1 MLMRKALK
9 MSLLLGTILVLLAL
23 TACGVDGDYN
33 SNKKPTIS
41 ITSWEGVEE
50 AAALDTLE
58 SLVFQQRIYWN
69 ANDDDGT
76 IAGIAYRIL
85 DEDGNP
91 IPTPGNSVID
101 ETGELESVVDENG
114 NQLLGW
120 VVHYKPGANE
130 NIPLESNL
138 AKKTIWSQLQYA
150 TVNFP
155 ANEDGQPADVV
166 SSIEVVCLD
175 NMGAISNVAR
185 KNFKTTSSVPTC
197 ILSTSRGNPDGKQ
210 VGTGLFITFSMST
223 TPGDPFAVP
232 GADYY
237 EYKVGKYV
245 YDEDADSLDI
255 PELIEET
262 EWFTTDSNR
271 ILLTKDTNPAL
282 TADFDGTYP
291 EAEQL
296 TFTRVTAH
304 AYNFAGVKSNES
316 EIEFAV
322 KEGFHP
328 KTLIYS
334 QKVYGLGDY
343 HYKDYTDPSDLET
356 YPYILKDG
364 PIPVIY
370 ANKFFVDNEGRY
382 SAVNSTNF
390 KVFAKWGYAGQYG
403 VPPTSSSG
411 SPFFSNNPY
420 DTELGRVLNEA
431 DNKDYY
437 SEIVAFD
444 IRFDDQP
451 FDFYALSQDPDNIV
465 THDDGTQW
473 LRVPKNSV
481 WSISNGLEL
490 GNLENGMHKLE
501 ISAVDLQYEYD
512 PTPAV
517 FEFYLAEYVPKE
529 NRDRTLVLD
538 ASEFTESTL
547 DYITAYTDSVYTRVL
562 GDYPNIDFWER
573 KPLQQNSGLSAQE
586 YGIAYT
592 DLLNYKNIIYRE
604 ESNSNT
610 EKLVYD
616 HDALKLYLNNGGNL
630 IISAAKNIKGI
641 NNSFV
646 NQGKNI
652 FRNFFGI
659 RYDGNAIVALENT
672 VTTPYIIGANP
683 TDDASIFGNLPTL
696 DLHVAPY
703 SYTLNLFGALLDLS
717 YFAEDYANLEDT
729 QTKIIYR
736 SKAKP
741 VQVGVP
747 YTPQTE
753 EVFNQFNDL
762 PLAIGKITPQNRC
775 MVTSFPISFM
785 EEADIEELFQE
796 ILND

>member
-1 MLMRKALK
+1 MRKALK

-33 SNKKPTIS
+33 DNKKPTIS

-58 SLVFQQRIYWN
+58 SLVFQQRVYWN
-69 ANDDDGT
+69 ANDQDGT

-85 DEDGNP
+85 DENGDA

-101 ETGELESVVDENG
+101 DMGQVGSVVLDNG
-114 NQLLGW
+114 EELLGW

-130 NIPLESNL
+130 NIPLTNDL

-155 ANEDGQPADVV
+155 ANEDGQPADII
-166 SSIEVVCLD
+166 SSIEVVCID
-175 NMGAISNVAR
+175 NMGTVSDIAR
-185 KNFKTTSSVPTC
+185 KSFKTTSSVPTC

-223 TPGDPFAVP
+223 VPGDPYAVP
-232 GADYY
+232 GADYF
-237 EYKVGKYV
+237 EYKLGKYV
-245 YDEDADSLDI
+245 YDEDADSLDT

-262 EWFTTDSNR
+262 GWFTTDSNR
-271 ILLTKDTNPAL
+271 VLLTKDTNPGL
-282 TADFDGTYP
+282 TADFNSTDP

-296 TFTRVTAH
+296 TFTKITAH

-316 EIEFAV
+316 EITFAV

-370 ANKFFVDNEGRY
+370 ANKFFVDNNGRNA
-382 SAVNSTNF
+382 AVNSTNF
-390 KVFAKWGYAGQYG
+390 KIYAKWGYSGQYG
-403 VPPTSSSG
+403 QPPTSSSG
-411 SPFFSNNPY
+411 APLFSDNPY
-420 DTELGRVLNEA
+420 DTELGRVRNEA
-431 DNKDYY
+431 DDKDYF
-437 SEIVAFD
+437 SEIVAYD
-444 IRFDDQP
+444 LRFNDAP
-451 FDFYALSQDPDNIV
+451 YDFYALSQDPDNIV
-465 THDDGTQW
+465 THEDGTQW

-490 GNLENGMHKLE
+490 GNLDNGMHKLE
-501 ISAVDLQYEYD
+501 VSAVDLQYEYD

-517 FEFYLAEYVPKE
+517 YEFYLAEYVPKAS
-529 NRDRTLVLD
+529 RDSVLVLD
-538 ASEFTESTL
+538 ASEFTESAL
-547 DYITAYTDSVYTRVL
+547 DYMTAYTDSVYTRVL
-562 GDYPNIDFWER
+562 GDYPNTEFWER
-573 KPLQQNSGLSAQE
+573 LPLQVNSGLSAQK
-586 YGIAYT
+586 YGIAYP
-592 DLLNYKNIIYRE
+592 DLLNYKTIIYRE

-616 HDALKLYLNNGGNL
+616 HDALKLFLNNGGNL
-630 IISAAKNIKGI
+630 IISAAKNLKGI
-641 NNSFV
+641 NNTLV
-646 NQGKNI
+646 NQGKNM
-652 FRNFFGI
+652 FRNYFGI
-659 RYDGNAIVALENT
+659 KYDANAIVALENT
-672 VTTPYIIGANP
+672 AQTPFIIGADP
-683 TDDASIFGNLPTL
+683 TENANVIGNLPVL

-717 YFAEDYANLEDT
+717 YFAEDYANPEDT

-736 SKAKP
+736 SKSKP

-747 YTPQTE
+747 FTPQTE
-753 EVFNQFNDL
+753 EIFNQFNGL
-762 PLAIGKITPQNRC
+762 PLAIGKVTPENKC
-775 MVTSFPISFM
+775 VATSFPVSFM
-785 EEADIEELFQE
+785 EEEEIEQFFLE